1 FTCIKGR
8 AQPDY
13 LYHPERL
20 LHPLKRTEDGFV
32 RISADQAVEEIGAK
46 LQALRERY
54 GPRAI
59 SSWAGTMQT
68 AIRHAMPILHA
79 IMDGVGSPYRFDP
92 NTIDKGGKQ
101 IATALFGAWGAPA
114 YGFDEPDVALL
125 IGINP
130 MVTFT
135 GLPAGN
141 PGQWL
146 KDRARQGFRLIVVDP
161 RRSDVAARAFLH
173 LAPRP
178 GFDVHILASMLRLI
192 FE

>member
-1 FTCIKGR
+1 
-8 AQPDY
+8 
-13 LYHPERL
+13 
-20 LHPLKRTEDGFV
+20 
-32 RISADQAVEEIGAK
+32 
-46 LQALRERY
+46 
-54 GPRAI
+54 
-59 SSWAGTMQT
+59 
-68 AIRHAMPILHA
+68 
-79 IMDGVGSPYRFDP
+79 YRFDP

-192 FE
+192 FEENLQDGAFLAENVSGVAALRAAVAPYTLERVSAVADVPAADLELAARTHAGARRAYAMAGPGPHMSGPG